1 MGMAASQARL
11 LCITARI
18 HDVEYQ
24 AQAIQ
29 AAKVQLA
36 TQSDRIYQ
44 EYQDALSATTL
55 TISAID
61 PKSAEKSTVAA
72 TFNNLCSRN
81 RLKSA
86 DGAEYA
92 ITNSNGLLLV
102 EDEIEAGYYKFT
114 TEIGSD
120 DPYEFALFMINNGQD
135 IAPTAD
141 LWGNRIRT
149 SEEAVYESVSNK
161 DENLRNLHDKLLQ
174 LTGGDDIYDANPLIQ
189 TEDKDKI
196 KEYEDTLKQYKNLL
210 YKSYAGE
217 VYAEAS
223 GQGSDYNIE
232 EDFNKNLFN
241 YYVSIFKQIQTC
253 GGCISI
259 DEYQNAANDSEW
271 LTNMVQSGQLTINI
285 IETDKKTG
293 KIGMEATSPSSD
305 TCLTYTE
312 TSYIDNRA
320 LAKAEAEYEHK
331 LKQIDKKDEQFDL
344 DLSKLETERTA
355 LTTEYDSIKKVIE
368 DNVERTFGIF
378 S

>member
-81 RLKSA
+81 RVKSA

-102 EDEIEAGYYKFT
+102 EGEIEAGYYNFT
-114 TEIGSD
+114 KDFEST
-120 DPYEFALFMINNGQD
+120 DPYEFAIYMLNGCGGQD
-135 IAPTAD
+135 IAATPSLWAD
-141 LWGNRIRT
+141 KIRE
-149 SEEAVYESVSNK
+149 SEESVYESLDN
-161 DENLRNLHDKLLQ
+161 ETLRNLHDKLLE
-174 LTGGDDIYDANPLIQ
+174 LTGGESIYDANQLYAS
-189 TEDKDKI
+189 EDKDAI

-210 YKSYAGE
+210 YKSQAGE
-217 VYAEAS
+217 IYAVAS
-223 GQGSDYNIE
+223 NQGSDYNIE
-232 EDFNKNLFN
+232 EDFDSSLFN
-241 YYVSIFKQIQTC
+241 YYVSIFKQIQSC

-271 LTNMVQSGQLTINI
+271 LTNMVQSGQLMINI

-293 KIGMEATSPSSD
+293 KVDMEATSPSSD

-368 DNVERTFGIF
+368 DNIDRTFGIF